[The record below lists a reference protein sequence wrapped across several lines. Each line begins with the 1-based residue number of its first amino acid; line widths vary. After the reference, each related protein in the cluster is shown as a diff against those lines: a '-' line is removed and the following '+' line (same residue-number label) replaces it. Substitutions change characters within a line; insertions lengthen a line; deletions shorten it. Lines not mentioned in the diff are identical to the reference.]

1 MNVTGTGTVNSGSGN
16 PNGSNGGAY
25 MSVAAKAGEMQIF
38 SSDIFSQVNGLSRRQ
53 TQKQALRGGSKFSSL
68 KNDKRHNQLI
78 DHVNNAEEKML

>member
-38 SSDIFSQVNGLSRRQ
+38 SPDIFSQVNGLSRRQ